1 MSVHLEWPMA
11 ESRIYVEILLDFE
24 MWNSDMFDVLALDE
38 TAARGHYVNLLIIM
52 LHFSKIIPMLNWNEH
67 SLIQWTLLYPSK
79 CKIMAECT

>member
-1 MSVHLEWPMA
+1 VSVQIEWPMA

-38 TAARGHYVNLLIIM
+38 TAARGHYVNLLIII

-67 SLIQWTLLYPSK
+67 SLVH
-79 CKIMAECT
+79 